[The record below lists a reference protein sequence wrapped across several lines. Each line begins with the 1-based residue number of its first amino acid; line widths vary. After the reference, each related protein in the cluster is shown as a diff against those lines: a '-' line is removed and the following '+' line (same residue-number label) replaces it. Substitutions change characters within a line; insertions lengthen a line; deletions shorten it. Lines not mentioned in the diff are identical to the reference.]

1 MKKHLFI
8 FSLAMAALA
17 ANAQTKQPATITTYK
32 PADLETVLYCV
43 SENGKYAAGD
53 FGGTALLDLETGEK
67 EVHIYENELGEE
79 SAGVTAKGV
88 TNDGTIVGTFGYD
101 ISSPGAIRRKALTNG
116 STCLCPKAAA
126 TPSIARKG

>member
-1 MKKHLFI
+1 M
-8 FSLAMAALA
+8 
-17 ANAQTKQPATITTYK
+17 
-32 PADLETVLYCV
+32 LYCV

-53 FGGTALLDLETGEK
+53 FGGVALLDLETGEK
-67 EVHIYENELGEE
+67 EVHLYESPVGGE

>member
-53 FGGTALLDLETGEK
+53 FGGVALLDLETGEK
-67 EVHIYENELGEE
+67 
-79 SAGVTAKGV
+79 
-88 TNDGTIVGTFGYD
+88 
-101 ISSPGAIRRKALTNG
+101 G
-116 STCLCPKAAA
+116 STPVRVTRRRRVSGRDRQGRNQRRNNSRDVRL
-126 TPSIARKG
+126 

>member
-43 SENGKYAAGD
+43 SENGKYPPATSEAWPCS
-53 FGGTALLDLETGEK
+53 TLK
-67 EVHIYENELGEE
+67 Q
-79 SAGVTAKGV
+79 AK
-88 TNDGTIVGTFGYD
+88 
-101 ISSPGAIRRKALTNG
+101 RKY
-116 STCLCPKAAA
+116 TCTSHP
-126 TPSIARKG
+126 